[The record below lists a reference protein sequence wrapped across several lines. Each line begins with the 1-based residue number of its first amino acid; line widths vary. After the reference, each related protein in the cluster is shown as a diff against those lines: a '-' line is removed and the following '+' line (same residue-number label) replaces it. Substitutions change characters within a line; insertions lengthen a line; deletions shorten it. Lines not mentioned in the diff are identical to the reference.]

1 MKASWLAAW
10 LLFTGLCLHPGHTSS
25 PPEDLD
31 GSGDD
36 AEGSGDLSSGP
47 DPHVITTTL
56 SQMTPGGDL
65 IPKIFVG
72 DTKREGPGDSDIIF
86 DSQPATA
93 AYMPHP
99 TEQGSHSFLEDKET
113 LAAVVSGGV
122 GALVLALV
130 LVGAVVYFMKR
141 REKANY
147 AAAQHTNGKT
157 IYHAAPTKDEFIL
170 A

>member
-10 LLFTGLCLHPGHTSS
+10 LLFTGICMHPGHTSS

-36 AEGSGDLSSGP
+36 AEGSGSGDLESSGSGP
-47 DPHVITTTL
+47 LVKTTTL
-56 SQMTPGGDL
+56 SQMTLEGGL
-65 IPKIFVG
+65 IREIFVG
-72 DTKREGPGDSDIIF
+72 DTKREGP
-86 DSQPATA
+86 PVTA
-93 AYMPHP
+93 ASMPRP
-99 TEQGSHSFLEDKET
+99 TGQGSHGFLEDKET

-122 GALVLALV
+122 GALALALV

-141 REKANY
+141 REKGKY
-147 AAAQHTNGKT
+147 AAAQHTNGKAM
-157 IYHAAPTKDEFIL
+157 YHQAPTKDEFIT